1 MTVCGLFPH
10 LGSLESCK
18 KSGKNIFQIGIDKR
32 FLLYRYRWNTRIS
45 PFTEKSHLHRPQWR
59 YYFYLSRVRIL
70 VSTWLLIWLASY
82 KRASRSGAR
91 SVLLKFH
98 SQNGFEVRRQYG
110 NRWLCRW
117 AAKFNLHIDPF
128 SEFEEHSRR
137 FAEVSE
143 SDVEKFIE
151 GEENANTKNKTF
163 YDL

>member
-1 MTVCGLFPH
+1 MKYQDFSFYWKIASSSPAAKILF
-10 LGSLESCK
+10 LSFTCED
-18 KSGKNIFQIGIDKR
+18 IGVDMVT
-32 FLLYRYRWNTRIS
+32 NMIS
-45 PFTEKSHLHRPQWR
+45 QLQNW
-59 YYFYLSRVRIL
+59 
-70 VSTWLLIWLASY
+70 
-82 KRASRSGAR
+82 ASRSGAR
-91 SVLLKFH
+91 PVVLKFH